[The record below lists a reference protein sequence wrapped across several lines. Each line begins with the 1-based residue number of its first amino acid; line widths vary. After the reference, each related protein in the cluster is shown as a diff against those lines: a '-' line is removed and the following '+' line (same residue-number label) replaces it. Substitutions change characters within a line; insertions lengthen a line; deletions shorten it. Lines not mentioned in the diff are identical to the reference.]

1 MEHVIQIGISVDDEA
16 IQKAV
21 VAQAAKLLAEEFEK
35 AFIDRSYY
43 GKPAPGIDA
52 RRIIAVKVDEYKDI
66 IIERAVE
73 QVVDTIKRSKAY
85 KDAVARI
92 KED

>member
-16 IQKAV
+16 IQKAAV
-21 VAQAAKLLAEEFEK
+21 ELLAEEFDK
-35 AFIDRSYY
+35 AFIERSYH

-52 RRIIAVKVDEYKDI
+52 RQIIADKVDEYKDI

-73 QVVDTIKRSKAY
+73 QVVDIIKRSKPY
-85 KDAVARI
+85 KDAVARM